1 MSDEIKLKSCGSCG
15 KNLLE
20 SGEHKDGFQIRTCSR
35 YDDTIDAMAYCL
47 NDIFTVKPMSDLN
60 IKNVIFND
68 PATIVFWADGTKTIA
83 KCSEDDIFDPEKG
96 LAMAICKR
104 ALGDK
109 FRKTFS
115 KWVPEEEKENKKD
128 NAIASVYKLTE
139 ALDKALDEYDK
150 SLEQTVAKCNELLK
164 NLK

>member
-1 MSDEIKLKSCGSCG
+1 MGKDEKILAAC
-15 KNLLE
+15 
-20 SGEHKDGFQIRTCSR
+20 TR
-35 YDDTIDAMAYCL
+35 YDDTIDAMKYCY
-47 NDIFTVKPMSDLN
+47 NDINSCLKISNEGFEFFTVNPMSDLN

-68 PATIVFWADGTKTIA
+68 PATIVFWADGTKTIV

-115 KWVPEEEKENKKD
+115 KWVPEEEKKD
-128 NAIASVYKLTE
+128 LKIELKIS
-139 ALDKALDEYDK
+139 EY
-150 SLEQTVAKCNELLK
+150 SLERIDELLAKCDERLK
-164 NLK
+164 NINII